1 MLSALL
7 SLVKMMIKMNAGH
20 VAAAHFKLVH
30 PLDCLQLPCSLAVH
44 TGVHGSAS
52 LMQAAF
58 AARSTGHNLS
68 GVLQVT
74 HNKTLPTWLT
84 FPDFQRVEWM
94 NAMVE
99 HLWPHASAAVV
110 TQVGPAA
117 AHCRSHCTSSG
128 YEALG
133 TCV

>member
-1 MLSALL
+1 
-7 SLVKMMIKMNAGH
+7 
-20 VAAAHFKLVH
+20 
-30 PLDCLQLPCSLAVH
+30 
-44 TGVHGSAS
+44 
-52 LMQAAF
+52 MQAAF
-58 AARSTGHNLS
+58 TARSTGYKLS

-74 HNKTLPTWLT
+74 HNKTLPTWLA

-117 AHCRSHCTSSG
+117 AHSHSHCILSG
-128 YEALG
+128 FDVFG